1 MKSDEMQETKSDT
14 LLELKT
20 QWGGTERVSLEISQY
35 VNNGCIYIGLVSCE
49 DEFPE
54 PYGDLTVN
62 LSGKVPDYCGYVDL
76 NNMPELEQFIEEN
89 KLGEF
94 TGLVKR
100 SGYCEY
106 PLYLFDANRLNEL
119 CPDGMQAYEAGI
131 GKGRDSKVTERAR

>member
-54 PYGDLTVN
+54 LWGSD
-62 LSGKVPDYCGYVDL
+62 
-76 NNMPELEQFIEEN
+76 
-89 KLGEF
+89 
-94 TGLVKR
+94 
-100 SGYCEY
+100 CE
-106 PLYLFDANRLNEL
+106 
-119 CPDGMQAYEAGI
+119 
-131 GKGRDSKVTERAR
+131 S